1 MSHPV
6 VLSIAGSDPS
16 GGAGIQAD
24 IKTISANGCYALSIA
39 TTETIQNSLGLR
51 GDFILPS
58 KLIRDQFEALLEDF
72 DIKAIKIGMLR
83 GCEQIEL
90 ISNLLQNLQIPVVLD
105 PIIQTSSGREILG
118 DEDLECLKKLFHKV
132 SLLTPN
138 IDEAEILSTIKIESY
153 EDMKRAVKKIEAKN
167 ILLKGGHLKDEILSD
182 LLFYNKKLYTFSHPR
197 VDTKNTHGTG
207 CTLSSAIACFI
218 AKGLELQEAVERA
231 INYLQNS
238 LKFAYDTGRGD
249 GSLNHFFMLE
259 RR

>member
-1 MSHPV
+1 MSHPI

-24 IKTISANGCYALSIA
+24 IKTISANGCYALTI
-39 TTETIQNSLGLR
+39 TTTQTIQNTLGFK
-51 GDFILPS
+51 GDFALPS
-58 KLIRDQFEALLEDF
+58 QLISDQFKALLEDF

-90 ISNLLQNLQIPVVLD
+90 ISNLLKNLKIPIILD
-105 PIIQTSSGREILG
+105 PIIQTSSGKKILN
-118 DEDLECLKKLFHKV
+118 DEDLECLKKLFHQV

-138 IDEAEILSTIKIESY
+138 IDEAEILSGIKIETP
-153 EDMKRAVKKIEAKN
+153 EDMKRAIQKIDAKN
-167 ILLKGGHLKDEILSD
+167 TLLKGGHLKDEMLLD
-182 LLFYNKKLYTFSHPR
+182 LLFCNEKLYTFSHPR
-197 VDTKNTHGTG
+197 VGTKNTHGTG

-231 INYLQNS
+231 IDYLQNS
-238 LKFAYDTGRGD
+238 LKFAYDTSRGN

-259 RR
+259 RV